1 VWGRV
6 VKIIHTK
13 GHLGLKRKRKLMTTL
28 PCYKKLL
35 KKYNVGKKERK
46 NIYDKKE
53 KREK

>member
-13 GHLGLKRKRKLMTTL
+13 GHLGLKRKRKLMTAL

-35 KKYNVGKKERK
+35 K
-46 NIYDKKE
+46 NIMLE
-53 KREK
+53 KRKKKYI